1 MIAKKVRFKER
12 IVHIR
17 HPMSENSGRKPLPG
31 IYRDKGC
38 RQLLSN

>member
-17 HPMSENSGRKPLPG
+17 HPVSENSGLKPLPW
-31 IYRDKGC
+31 YLKG
-38 RQLLSN
+38 